1 MNDIDNST
9 KIELLCELAHDRVPK
24 SCIKEN
30 KVNHWYGTEYTEDGQ
45 DIFKAYYNH
54 YEGILLKYIKEVV
67 NA

>member
-30 KVNHWYGTEYTEDGQ
+30 KDGTEYTEDGQ
-45 DIFKAYYNH
+45 DIFEAYYNH
-54 YEGILLKYIKEVV
+54 YEGILLKYIKEVE

>member
-30 KVNHWYGTEYTEDGQ
+30 KGEGQYTEDGQ
-45 DIFKAYYNH
+45 DIFNAYYDH
-54 YEGILLKYIKEVV
+54 YEGILLKYIKEVE